1 MSKFTDGEL
10 IELGKRG
17 EVAALDELFERQ
29 YPISLQVA
37 RRILRSEAE
46 SQDAV
51 QAAYCAAFE
60 HLGTFRGDSSFR
72 TWITRIVV
80 NRCLM
85 TMRHPWHQRRVTS
98 NVAPEDDVLREFAS
112 TARTPEVSA
121 WNQEVAGAL
130 NRAFGRLAPSL
141 RSAYRLYALSE
152 MPVSEVAASLGL
164 TVPAAKS
171 RIFRARS
178 AMRLS
183 LEGVWSS
190 TPVEA
195 EPHRPRR
202 HGAPGVSGL
211 ETRVTGTAGNA
222 HVIQ

>member
-1 MSKFTDGEL
+1 MPQLTDGEL
-10 IELGKRG
+10 IDLGRRG
-17 EVAALDELFERQ
+17 ETAAIGELFQRH
-29 YPISLQVA
+29 YALSLKVA
-37 RRILRSEAE
+37 RRILRCEAE

-60 HLGTFRGDSSFR
+60 HLDTFRGESSFR

-85 TMRHPWHQRRVTS
+85 ALRHPWRQRRVS
-98 NVAPEDDVLREFAS
+98 SHIAPEGELLHDFVS
-112 TARTPEVSA
+112 PARTPEMCA

-130 NRAFGRLAPSL
+130 ERAFYRLPPPL
-141 RSAYRLYALSE
+141 RAAYTLYALSE

-171 RIFRARS
+171 RIFRARN

-183 LEGVWSS
+183 LEN
-190 TPVEA
+190 VEHDWNLSRGSA
-195 EPHRPRR
+195 GSAAR
-202 HGAPGVSGL
+202 
-211 ETRVTGTAGNA
+211 TTGGNLGNA
-222 HVIQ
+222 YVI